1 MKYLLVLT
9 PTEAK
14 KFIAKSLVR
23 KSETLRKALNK
34 GTVLMHPS
42 TSTSFLYEELV
53 GERPEGLCFIGAI
66 APKGTCISRDFE
78 EIAAKREKGFDHRSV
93 IYSWVFR
100 AGKLVKEVPLGECLN
115 EMGPGDFYVKGVNV
129 IDPQGNA
136 GVLAANPDGG
146 TIIRA
151 LTLSRQ
157 KKFDLLLLATL
168 NKLIPVSIEEA
179 SKTTGRDKLDGAMGI
194 PTSLFKIPGTLITE
208 TEAFR
213 HWGVTA
219 TPIAAG
225 GLREA
230 EGAFVHILDGTE
242 TEVRACLEVVG
253 ECKGA
258 RVEARFADCEVC
270 RYGRCNLSTV
280 NRGVLDGVLGIES
293 LASFMKSQRA

>member
-14 KFIAKSLVR
+14 KFNAKSLVR
-23 KSETLRKALNK
+23 KSEALKKALDK

-66 APKGTCISRDFE
+66 APKGTCISREFE
-78 EIAAKREKGFDHRSV
+78 EIAAKREKGFDHRNV
-93 IYSWVFR
+93 TYSWVFKN
-100 AGKLVKEVPLGECLN
+100 GQQVKGVPLGECLN
-115 EMGPGDFYVKGVNV
+115 QMGPGDFYTKGVNV
-129 IDPQGNA
+129 IDPNGNA
-136 GVLAANPDGG
+136 GVLTANPDGG

-151 LTLSRQ
+151 LTHARQ
-157 KKFDLLLLATL
+157 RKFDLLLLATL

-179 SKTTGRDKLDGAMGI
+179 SRATGCDKLDGAMGI

-208 TEAFR
+208 TEAFKF
-213 HWGVTA
+213 WGVTV

-230 EGAFVHILDGTE
+230 EGAFVYVLDGPDP
-242 TEVRACLEVVG
+242 EVRACLEVVG

-258 RVEARFADCEVC
+258 RVEASFPDCETC

-280 NRGVLDGVLGIES
+280 NQGVLNGVLGIES
-293 LASFMKSQRA
+293 LAAFIKSQRA